1 MDDHAS
7 EFDFVSRLK
16 KLIGNESVRSFGR
29 KTGISETQLR
39 KYLSGK
45 SKPGL
50 DNLVS
55 ISKVTGV
62 SIEWLATGERTEQK
76 DEITDYQPSM
86 QAQKIMELIDT
97 LEPDYRREILLR
109 IEALY
114 QADRNAKELKELKAE
129 VAKLQEKLG

>member
-1 MDDHAS
+1 MDDQVS
-7 EFDFVSRLK
+7 EFEFAGRLK
-16 KLIGNESVRSFGR
+16 KLIGNDSVRAFGR
-29 KTGISETQLR
+29 KTGISEKQLR
-39 KYLSGK
+39 KYLSGG

-50 DNLVS
+50 DNLIS

-86 QAQKIMELIDT
+86 EAQKILELIDT
-97 LEPDYRREILLR
+97 LEPGYRREILLR
-109 IEALY
+109 IEAIHEAN
-114 QADRNAKELKELKAE
+114 QNAKELRELKAE